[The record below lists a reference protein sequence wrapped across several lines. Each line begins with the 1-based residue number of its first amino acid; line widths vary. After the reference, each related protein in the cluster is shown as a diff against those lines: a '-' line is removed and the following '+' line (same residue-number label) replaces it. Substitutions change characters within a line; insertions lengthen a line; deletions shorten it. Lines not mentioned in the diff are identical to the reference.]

1 MASMT
6 IFVKNPC
13 ISLDRTLLLNNGAE
27 KYIRKAKQSHES
39 CKAAATDALRDLGL
53 DNYNS

>member
-53 DNYNS
+53 DSYNS